1 MVILKIIGSLII
13 VLAALESVALMLESH
28 PIKNDKKL
36 STILDFGVSLAWF
49 VGLMIV
55 NLLAIWSVVTC
66 LWWGW
71 LVLVGLDMITVAIVV
86 ALSED

>member
-13 VLAALESVALMLESH
+13 VLAALEFVALMLESH

-36 STILDFGVSLAWF
+36 SIILDFGVSLAWL

-66 LWWGW
+66 PWWGW
-71 LVLVGLDMITVAIVV
+71 LVLVVLDIITAAI